1 MFWGSP
7 KTYPLPTP
15 FDSKYLD
22 VWPGHVSIVFTGRCF
37 SIVEQVNSEKM
48 ATQLRF
54 VKICFHH
61 WLVVSKIFFMFI
73 PTCGNNPI
81 WLAHIFQMGWF
92 NHQPD
97 NFTWWNIFRSQ
108 KRPTKAAYKET
119 GRQGV
124 YSCFWVVAYGWGER
138 ILTPEGSVK
147 LQVLVMSL

>member
-61 WLVVSKIFFMFI
+61 WLVVSKIFLCSSLPVETIRFDLRIFFRWVGSTTNQI
-73 PTCGNNPI
+73 ILPDEIYLGPKNVRLRQLTRRRDDRGYI
-81 WLAHIFQMGWF
+81 VASGSWLMVEVSEYW
-92 NHQPD
+92 HQRVP
-97 NFTWWNIFRSQ
+97 
-108 KRPTKAAYKET
+108 
-119 GRQGV
+119 
-124 YSCFWVVAYGWGER
+124 
-138 ILTPEGSVK
+138 
-147 LQVLVMSL
+147 